1 MDPHIAQLRD
11 LFLSHP
17 AWLDAASHIKDGAQS
32 RVSFSHISGDF
43 YMIRKDGK
51 SLLLPGEAKDP
62 DFAFYFTPKAIERLA
77 MVQGRDLAD
86 FAVELF
92 DCIVSDDPELQVG
105 LRILSSFPKLF
116 WRGYVGLLMKGGPRV
131 LSYGASR
138 GVTSMSDLRR
148 FLKQSRASDPRWEKL

>member
-11 LFLSHP
+11 LFLTHP
-17 AWLDAASHIKDGAQS
+17 AWLDAAGHIKDGSQS
-32 RVSFSHISGDF
+32 RLTFSHVEGDY

-51 SLLLPGEAKDP
+51 SLLLAGKPSDP

-77 MVQGRDLAD
+77 MVQGHDLAD

-92 DCIVSDDPELQVG
+92 DCVVSEDPELQVG